1 MKNPEVTHEPTPN
14 GGDYSEFYLLDKN
27 GNLAKT
33 REEAVEFRILEK
45 KNDGSL
51 INTTYGML

>member
-1 MKNPEVTHEPTPN
+1 MKNPEVTNEPTPN

>member
-1 MKNPEVTHEPTPN
+1 MKNPEVTHEPTPS